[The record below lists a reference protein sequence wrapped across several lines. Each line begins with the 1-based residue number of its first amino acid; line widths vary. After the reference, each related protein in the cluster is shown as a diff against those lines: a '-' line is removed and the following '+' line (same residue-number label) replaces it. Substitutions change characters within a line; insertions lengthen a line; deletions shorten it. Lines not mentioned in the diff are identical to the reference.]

1 MSGMEEAEKVV
12 IDNNVGVDHN
22 VVKSNFVR

>member
-1 MSGMEEAEKVV
+1 MSGMEEVEKVDM
-12 IDNNVGVDHN
+12 DNNVGVDHN